1 MLAGFSHQVVMGG
14 VSPPASSP
22 AKTLCYNALKTL
34 FLAALIA
41 PVPFFILTSYSLYT
55 QVKPILILIIVQY
68 LQNAAFAL

>member
-1 MLAGFSHQVVMGG
+1 MLAGFSQQVVMGG

-41 PVPFFILTSYSLYT
+41 PVPFLILTSYSLYT
-55 QVKPILILIIVQY
+55 
-68 LQNAAFAL
+68 